1 MRVLIL
7 LSSNSKEGY
16 LVKLQTR
23 QLIKELKSLLN
34 KRKKVQAM
42 KAVLTKG
49 NIEKRIINCDIS
61 TIDADLIL
69 TKDAT
74 RWDLTAK

>member
-7 LSSNSKEGY
+7 LSSNSKEGF